1 MLDWEN
7 VKIGLE
13 AAGERPATGDLARR
27 LVEAAAHHGPVRERW
42 AVADWDRPSFQGDQ
56 RAVAAAG
63 FLTAIAGSQKADG
76 SDHVLRERIHA
87 ILRDR
92 PEVGTF
98 ILGSGDADFAEVV
111 ATLRREGK
119 EVVLWSTRR
128 ATSAA
133 YGGGLAGPGRIT
145 IEWLEDIAPAD
156 RSGERGRPPP
166 RR

>member
-13 AAGERPATGDLARR
+13 ETGAGAPAGELARR
-27 LVEAAAHHGPVRERW
+27 LVEAASQHGPVRERW

-56 RAVAAAG
+56 RAVASAG

-87 ILRDR
+87 VLRDR
-92 PEVGTF
+92 PDVGTF
-98 ILGSGDADFAEVV
+98 IVGSGDADFSELV

-128 ATSAA
+128 STSAA
-133 YGGGLAGPGRIT
+133 YGDDLVGPDRIR
-145 IEWLEDIAPAD
+145 IEWLEDIAA
-156 RSGERGRPPP
+156 GRAGG
-166 RR
+166 RLR